1 MECQV
6 NTNLKLFDKFSTLNR
21 LKRTMAYVLRFIT
34 NTRIKQKANRAL
46 GALSVNELN
55 NSMFILSQLSQKD
68 SFPEEYERLKN
79 NLPIKANRYLNGLNL
94 FLDKHGLMRVGGR
107 SKNSL
112 DFSFDKK
119 HPVVLSSK
127 HNFTS
132 LLFRHEHNRLLHAGP
147 QLLLSTLRENWW
159 PVGGRNLARKITRK
173 CVICTRIKGKTINAQ
188 MGDLPAERLE
198 SQFPFYRCGVDYAGP
213 LSILSRRGRGA
224 KLEKCYICLFICFST
239 KAIHLELV
247 TSLTTEA
254 YILALKRFISRRGKP
269 AEIFSDNGKNFVGA
283 AREFSSFINNNFNSI
298 IDYTANENIKFSFI
312 PPYTP
317 HFGGLWEAGVKSCKH
332 HLRRVV
338 GNAHLT
344 YEEFYTVLALIE
356 SILNSRPISP
366 LSSDPTDELPLTPA
380 HFLIGRPLTAAASED
395 ITATPTF
402 RLSRYARVEQLRQQ
416 FWQRW
421 TKEYITELQMRTKW
435 KNKNQEIK
443 PNTLVLIKEDNL
455 PPLRWRL
462 GRVTRTFTGND
473 GISRVA
479 DVKTATGQIRRAY
492 TKLCPLLPDGDDSG
506 TCEAT

>member
-1 MECQV
+1 MEYQV

-107 SKNSL
+107 IKNSL
-112 DFSFDKK
+112 EFSFDKK

-254 YILALKRFISRRGKP
+254 YILA
-269 AEIFSDNGKNFVGA
+269 
-283 AREFSSFINNNFNSI
+283 
-298 IDYTANENIKFSFI
+298 
-312 PPYTP
+312 
-317 HFGGLWEAGVKSCKH
+317 
-332 HLRRVV
+332 
-338 GNAHLT
+338 
-344 YEEFYTVLALIE
+344 
-356 SILNSRPISP
+356 
-366 LSSDPTDELPLTPA
+366 
-380 HFLIGRPLTAAASED
+380 
-395 ITATPTF
+395 
-402 RLSRYARVEQLRQQ
+402 
-416 FWQRW
+416 
-421 TKEYITELQMRTKW
+421 
-435 KNKNQEIK
+435 
-443 PNTLVLIKEDNL
+443 
-455 PPLRWRL
+455 
-462 GRVTRTFTGND
+462 
-473 GISRVA
+473 
-479 DVKTATGQIRRAY
+479 
-492 TKLCPLLPDGDDSG
+492 
-506 TCEAT
+506 